1 MSFFFV
7 VITVLSLMYGYI
19 GWRMI
24 IPAALGMPW
33 SLILWV
39 VLVIFALLPFV
50 PVIMRFN
57 GIEGTAVDI
66 AAWVGYLSFGFLTL
80 LFALLLFKDVGWL
93 IYMAIKKS
101 IFFAGQTL
109 GSGDTVS
116 ETVDPQRRRILV
128 NSINLGLLGVTSGL
142 IGYGMYQAMRRPDV
156 IELDIPIKGLPE
168 QFEGFRIVQITDLHV
183 SHTVRR
189 PFIETV
195 VRAVNELKP
204 DLIALTGD
212 LVDGSVR
219 QLGGD
224 VAPLADLKAPYG
236 RYFIT
241 GNHEYYSGVQPWLE
255 ETARLGFDVLLNEH
269 RIISKGEAQIVLAG
283 VTDYSGGG
291 FSAQH
296 LSDPRKAIEGAANS
310 SPKILLAHQPKSIF
324 EAARAGYD
332 FVISGHTHG
341 GQYFP
346 YHVLAAMTQ
355 PYISGLHKHDDTLI
369 YVSRGTGYWGPQIR
383 IGAKSEITVHRLVS
397 A

>member
-33 SLILWV
+33 NLILWAL
-39 VLVIFALLPFV
+39 LVILAFLPFL
-50 PVIMRFN
+50 PIIMRIN
-57 GIEGTAVDI
+57 GVEGTAVDI

-80 LFALLLFKDVGWL
+80 LFALLLFRDVGWL
-93 IYMAIKKS
+93 IFMAVKKG
-101 IFFAGQTL
+101 IFFAAGNPA
-109 GSGDTVS
+109 S
-116 ETVDPQRRRILV
+116 ETIDPQRRQLLT
-128 NSINLGLLGVTSGL
+128 NSINLGLLGLTAGL
-142 IGYGMYQAMRRPDV
+142 VGYGMYQAMRRPDV
-156 IELDIPIKGLPE
+156 VELEIPIRNLPKE
-168 QFEGFRIVQITDLHV
+168 FEGFRIVQITDLHV
-183 SHTVRR
+183 SHTLKR
-189 PFIETV
+189 PFVQNV
-195 VRAVNELKP
+195 VTIVNSLKP
-204 DLIALTGD
+204 DLVALTGD
-212 LVDGSVR
+212 LADGSVA

-224 VAPLADLKAPYG
+224 VAPLADLWAPFG

-241 GNHEYYSGVQPWLE
+241 GNHEYYSGVQQWLE
-255 ETARLGFDVLLNEH
+255 ETARLGFDVLINEH
-269 RIISKGEAQIVLAG
+269 RVIEKGPARIILAG

-291 FSAQH
+291 FSKLH
-296 LSDPRKAIEGAANS
+296 LSDPHRAVDGVADS
-310 SPKILLAHQPKSIF
+310 LPKVLLAHQPKSIF

-332 FVISGHTHG
+332 YVISGHTHG

-346 YHVLAAMTQ
+346 YHFLAAMSQ
-355 PYISGLHKHDDTLI
+355 PYISGLHEHDGTLI